1 MKEPLALLLAMEV
14 VSTKRG
20 TEEPVETWR
29 TESSQPTVAEAA
41 KLAPTP
47 LRYH

>member
-14 VSTKRG
+14 VSTKR
-20 TEEPVETWR
+20 EMEWRVETWR
-29 TESSQPTVAEAA
+29 MESSLQTAVAVAM
-41 KLAPTP
+41 LAPTP